1 MDKELINKIGTALIE
16 KYGMQ
21 DGVDLFVDLVA
32 ELQESAIMIR
42 MLEAEKEKDKEKEE
56 KAEKGD
62 KIIPDQP
69 LTTPSLPYPYVP
81 TPYSPI
87 WGGGSGTGEQPTWDW
102 GKVTCDGSEA
112 PKAYYGNYKNE
123 TGGASIASTSAETAT
138 SSQTKMVK
146 IMDSAGV
153 VFEVPESSFGIY
165 AESLKARDERARNE
179 RRAEAEKKAES
190 DGRGPKKSPK
200 KD

>member
-1 MDKELINKIGTALIE
+1 MNKESINKIGAALIE

-42 MLEAEKEKDKEKEE
+42 LLEEEKDKEKDKGEKEE
-56 KAEKGD
+56 KRD
-62 KIIPDQP
+62 KKENSPSVVPDVP
-69 LTTPSLPYPYVP
+69 LTTPGYPYPYVNP
-81 TPYSPI
+81 L
-87 WGGGSGTGEQPTWDW
+87 WGGSGTGEQPTWDW
-102 GKVTCDGSEA
+102 GKVTCDGSDA
-112 PKAYYGNYKNE
+112 LNVYYGDRKNK

-165 AESLKARDERARNE
+165 AENLKARDERARNE
-179 RRAEAEKKAES
+179 RRAETEEKA
-190 DGRGPKKSPK
+190 DDTPKRTK
-200 KD
+200 KE

>member
-1 MDKELINKIGTALIE
+1 MNKESINKIGAALIE

-42 MLEAEKEKDKEKEE
+42 LLEEEKDKEKDKEEKE
-56 KAEKGD
+56 EKGD
-62 KIIPDQP
+62 KKEESPSVVPDVP
-69 LTTPSLPYPYVP
+69 LTTPGYPYPYVN
-81 TPYSPI
+81 PI
-87 WGGGSGTGEQPTWDW
+87 WGGSGTGEHLTWDW
-102 GKVTCDGSEA
+102 DKVTCDGSEA
-112 PKAYYGNYKNE
+112 PKVYYGDYKNK

-146 IMDSAGV
+146 IMDSAGR

-165 AESLKARDERARNE
+165 AENQKARDEQDERAPKPE
-179 RRAEAEKKAES
+179 I
-190 DGRGPKKSPK
+190 DGRGSKKSPK